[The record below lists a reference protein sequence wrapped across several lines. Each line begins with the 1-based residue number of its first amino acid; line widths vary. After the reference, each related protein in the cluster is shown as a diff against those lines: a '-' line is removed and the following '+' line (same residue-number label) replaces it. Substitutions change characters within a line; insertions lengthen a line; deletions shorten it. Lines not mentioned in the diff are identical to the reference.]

1 MIAASNSAFVGF
13 SPTTFVILLA
23 VTLCGNVV
31 IEVGVTSLLVS
42 PVPAVASAVTVRFP
56 FTEFAGNTQVFPR
69 FSIPFAVQPAAF
81 LTVIVLTFV
90 SLVGTLK
97 ITSSASC
104 GIFTTVSPFCLLV
117 YVNAAGSF
125 ALIINLTST
134 PSLIL
139 LDASVPSFS

>member
-13 SPTTFVILLA
+13 SPTTFLILLA
-23 VTLCGNVV
+23 VTLCCNVV
-31 IEVGVTSLLVS
+31 IEVAVTALLVL

-69 FSIPFAVQPAAF
+69 FSIPFAVQPSAF

-104 GIFTTVSPFCLLV
+104 GIFTTVSPLSLFV
-117 YVNAAGSF
+117 YVNAAG
-125 ALIINLTST
+125 AGLVTVIVTSRSST
-134 PSLIL
+134 L
-139 LDASVPSFS
+139 LVLVSVN